1 VTEPQQ
7 SEALVLVS
15 YGAQGVVLLP
25 DGETKRC
32 KFRRRVGRPFCGD
45 KVMVARADDASLV
58 VESILPRKNQF
69 VRSDERQRQH
79 VIAANLDQVLI
90 VVATAL
96 GGGFSMLDAVLDSV
110 LAPFI
115 TKGAAEL
122 VAYEEI
128 SKITRELA
136 TRHKDGLTAI
146 VEEQSLRYKR
156 CLTELKTPPE
166 ALSIIETQAKRL

>member
-1 VTEPQQ
+1 
-7 SEALVLVS
+7 
-15 YGAQGVVLLP
+15 
-25 DGETKRC
+25 
-32 KFRRRVGRPFCGD
+32 
-45 KVMVARADDASLV
+45 
-58 VESILPRKNQF
+58 
-69 VRSDERQRQH
+69 
-79 VIAANLDQVLI
+79 
-90 VVATAL
+90 
-96 GGGFSMLDAVLDSV
+96 MLDAVLDSV

-156 CLTELKTPPE
+156 CLTELQTPPE
-166 ALSIIETQAKRL
+166 ALSIIETQAKCL